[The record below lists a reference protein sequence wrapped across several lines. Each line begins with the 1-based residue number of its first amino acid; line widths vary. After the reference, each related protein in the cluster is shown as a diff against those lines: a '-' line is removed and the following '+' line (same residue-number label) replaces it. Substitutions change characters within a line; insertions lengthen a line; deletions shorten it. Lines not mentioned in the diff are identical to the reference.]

1 MLSLDS
7 EMDYPKLN
15 KGDFFPSAYDWI
27 LISIEVQAIFPRPLH
42 LMIIYKAVV
51 DIIGYIPLHCCK
63 I

>member
-1 MLSLDS
+1 
-7 EMDYPKLN
+7 MDYPKLN

-27 LISIEVQAIFPRPLH
+27 LISIEVQAIFPRPLR

-51 DIIGYIPLHCCK
+51 DIIGYIPLLCRK